1 MFTEKLSKGYRKEN
15 MLMLLTMIMHAFTT
29 AMYLSKLAY
38 EKMRLFSNVCFRKL
52 DVYKTKKYTKNI
64 P

>member
-15 MLMLLTMIMHAFTT
+15 MLMLFTIMHAFTT
-29 AMYLSKLAY
+29 AMNLSKLAY
-38 EKMRLFSNVCFRKL
+38 EKMRLFSNVCFRKF